1 MVTSLI
7 AENYLTLLPSRHGI
21 YVCPILLSQGRLVA
35 ALNRRCKRTEEYNRT
50 ERKFSYVV
58 NLGVS
63 NCQRFISALPR
74 LLRWSYVYIQ
84 SMNIVHFSFSDVK
97 PTFHSWNKYQLVMVL
112 ISWSFAYYC
121 IQFAN
126 ILLRIHM
133 VIFIGCIFFPCNVF
147 DLGMLIL
154 VLYNE
159 LRSIFSSS
167 ISEQVYRI
175 FIISLFN
182 VGRNFLVKSSGPGVS
197 FVLRFQ
203 FL

>member
-1 MVTSLI
+1 
-7 AENYLTLLPSRHGI
+7 
-21 YVCPILLSQGRLVA
+21 
-35 ALNRRCKRTEEYNRT
+35 
-50 ERKFSYVV
+50 
-58 NLGVS
+58 
-63 NCQRFISALPR
+63 
-74 LLRWSYVYIQ
+74 
-84 SMNIVHFSFSDVK
+84 
-97 PTFHSWNKYQLVMVL
+97 
-112 ISWSFAYYC
+112 
-121 IQFAN
+121 
-126 ILLRIHM
+126 M